1 MGANSVPIHSHN
13 SSHINSVFDRIEWP
27 EISAKSSLNAQQN
40 SSASHRR
47 NPSSAQSAG
56 ALRDQRIVRF
66 QNSNRQP
73 KDKGLLLEEPNKENE
88 SLVSPVSCPICV
100 ASNGPRSSCKSWI
113 SCFTCRSFDHIAA
126 HCRARWRKL
135 SSSMKQSTSIKEINS
150 ASEKT
155 NFWKKNKRSLPV
167 GHPRVNSRVL
177 RIRLISFPA
186 YTKALCLPRS
196 VLICS

>member
-88 SLVSPVSCPICV
+88 SLCLLFHALFVLLQMDPGPPVRVGSLASPVV
-100 ASNGPRSSCKSWI
+100 ASTILRPTVGPDGENC
-113 SCFTCRSFDHIAA
+113 HLA
-126 HCRARWRKL
+126 
-135 SSSMKQSTSIKEINS
+135 
-150 ASEKT
+150 
-155 NFWKKNKRSLPV
+155 
-167 GHPRVNSRVL
+167 
-177 RIRLISFPA
+177 
-186 YTKALCLPRS
+186 
-196 VLICS
+196 